1 MKNKLILFDWGNVV
15 ESHNTGY
22 SCKDAWQDLFRICG
36 YQGDKQIF
44 NNMEKYHL
52 SDVSNIKDYE
62 KEYEEFAKEFSLH
75 TSFKE
80 FENLYYEVFDKV
92 DYYKDVV
99 EYEKSLKD
107 KCYIGIL
114 SNLNM
119 FEKVRLDKQVH
130 LDDYDYVFLS
140 FEMGVKKPSMDIYE
154 QVLDKVPFKPE
165 DILFI
170 DDLEENVT
178 SAKALGWNAYKLTG
192 LELDT
197 IKEVVNNFLNN

>member
-22 SCKDAWQDLFRICG
+22 SCKDAWQDLFRIYG

-119 FEKVRLDKQVH
+119 FEK
-130 LDDYDYVFLS
+130 
-140 FEMGVKKPSMDIYE
+140 
-154 QVLDKVPFKPE
+154 
-165 DILFI
+165 
-170 DDLEENVT
+170 T
-178 SAKALGWNAYKLTG
+178 KAITA
-192 LELDT
+192 
-197 IKEVVNNFLNN
+197 IFNNG